1 MKNDKEFWSSLRCGP
16 SVEKKTQKTFPLSRD
31 TLWRFPKA
39 VEQINE
45 QSDFQ
50 KCGMEDNCGNK
61 I

>member
-1 MKNDKEFWSSLRCGP
+1 M
-16 SVEKKTQKTFPLSRD
+16 EKKTKKTFPLSRD

-39 VEQINE
+39 MEQINE

-61 I
+61 IE